1 MTKDHTQTIKY
12 LTPEEIKQLFNKIS
26 DDRDRTIFYLM
37 YLYGLR
43 CSEVVRLTLQ
53 DLRLNDDRI
62 FIKASKNGISRE
74 NVLDKTAKKLL
85 ITYLKGREAI
95 IKNSKVISDSDIL
108 FLSGKLGNLSTI
120 QIWRLYRQYATKA
133 KLPEDKRHPH
143 ALRHSIAVHMADS
156 GVPVERVKDHLRHR
170 KIDSTMVYFQIT
182 NKKMLENQAEDLGGQ
197 FVVKI

>member
-1 MTKDHTQTIKY
+1 MPEPTQTIKY
-12 LTPEEIKQLFNKIS
+12 LTPAEVKKLLTKI
-26 DDRDRTIFYLM
+26 DDERDQAIFYLM

-43 CSEVVRLTLQ
+43 CSEVVRLSLQ

-74 NVLDKTAKKLL
+74 NILDKTAKKLL
-85 ITYLKGREAI
+85 INYLKGREAI
-95 IKNSKVISDSDIL
+95 LKKSKIKSESNVL
-108 FLSGKLGNLSTI
+108 FLSGKLGNLSTT
-120 QIWRLYRQYATKA
+120 QIYRLYNQYATKA
-133 KLPEDKRHPH
+133 KLPQDKRHPH
-143 ALRHSIAVHMADS
+143 TLRHSIAVHMADS

-182 NKKMLENQAEDLGGQ
+182 SKKMLENQAQDLEGE

>member
-1 MTKDHTQTIKY
+1 MPVQTIKY
-12 LTPEEIKQLFNKIS
+12 LTPEEIKRLFTKIE
-26 DDRDRTIFYLM
+26 DGRDKAIFYLM

-43 CSEVVRLTLQ
+43 CSEVVRLTTQ
-53 DLRLNDDRI
+53 NLRMNDDRI
-62 FIKASKNGISRE
+62 FITASKNGINRE

-85 ITYLKGREAI
+85 VRYLKEREKILA
-95 IKNSKVISDSDIL
+95 NSKVKNESTVL
-108 FLSGKLGNLSTI
+108 LLSRKLGNLTTT
-120 QIWRLYRQYATKA
+120 QIYRLYHGYATKA
-133 KLPEDKRHPH
+133 KIPEDKRHPH

-182 NKKMLENQAEDLGGQ
+182 SKKMLENQAQDLNGE

>member
-1 MTKDHTQTIKY
+1 MSLQTIKY
-12 LTPEEIKQLFNKIS
+12 LSPDEIKRLFNKIEEG
-26 DDRDRTIFYLM
+26 RDKTIFYLM

-53 DLRLNDDRI
+53 DLRMKDDRI
-62 FIKASKNGISRE
+62 FITASKNGINRE

-85 ITYLKGREAI
+85 VNYLKEREKVLA
-95 IKNSKVISDSDIL
+95 NSKVKNESTVL
-108 FLSGKLGNLSTI
+108 FLSRKLGQLTTT
-120 QIWRLYRQYATKA
+120 QIYRLFHEYSKKA
-133 KLPEDKRHPH
+133 KIPEDKRHPH
-143 ALRHSIAVHMADS
+143 TLRHSIAVHMADS

-182 NKKMLENQAEDLGGQ
+182 SKKMLENQAEDLNGE

>member
-1 MTKDHTQTIKY
+1 MSLQTIKH
-12 LTPEEIKQLFNKIS
+12 LSPEEVKKLFKKIES
-26 DDRDRTIFYLM
+26 SRDKALFYIM

-43 CSEVVRLTLQ
+43 CSEAVNITMH
-53 DLRLNDDRI
+53 DLRMNDDRV
-62 FIKASKNGISRE
+62 FIRATKNGISRE

-85 ITYLKGREAI
+85 SVYLKEREDI
-95 IKNSKVISDSDIL
+95 LKKSKVKNQADSL
-108 FLSGKLGNLSTI
+108 FLSRKLGKLTTTQIYRLFNQYSTN
-120 QIWRLYRQYATKA
+120 A

-182 NKKMLENQAEDLGGQ
+182 SKKMLENQAEDLNGE